1 MVQKIAKKSL
11 LIFLLFS
18 LIVSSILAPMKASIV
33 NAAPSNETVATETTE
48 EDAGVMNKCPTCFVA
63 VDPGRWTGWGWLT
76 GAIDTFLSLIPRI
89 MVFIS
94 KWIVIL
100 LANILN
106 NLMAPGEGTYFFNL
120 NRFLD
125 SNGIVFWIWKTALTY
140 ANILITLFLIWIA
153 INIILEKK
161 EYTSYQSLVK
171 LVVAAILVNFSLVI
185 CTLFVDISNY
195 LSWLFMS
202 NVSAS
207 SFSCLYACT
216 IHKVAN
222 MFNCVATEMVFS
234 ETISNAVALVVAL
247 IFVGQLLGLIIY
259 VLLRM
264 VYLWFL
270 VGVSPVAFVLATIP
284 ETRSIFGKWKNMF
297 TTYLIQ
303 LPIIAFASYF
313 ILNLMIYLSNTIM
326 TSSAPYQQGTEGSNF
341 LAFTLATV
349 FLIIILA
356 QALLAVAQAINI
368 KQVAMMSEKVNSWA
382 KKGWD
387 AVRKPAMSYTSKKI
401 LSAKPVQS
409 AIERGRK
416 SGWNILADTSNVL
429 RRKMERDQGV
439 TASNI
444 NKWVENKNIGLIE
457 KALRRNSGPRT
468 GDPAI
473 FQEAMAALAKLES
486 KGDYKG
492 GKHKDQKYMSRLKE
506 IMSYDVFVDSE
517 AGSFLKGRY
526 NWIKSGPD
534 WSEQEHRDHYKAKAS
549 ALVPEGTKH
558 RSAAIK
564 NKAEELAYYMPFQN
578 RGGKNADGT
587 PDLDKKIYNKMMG
600 GLYQRLNKSDDFAK
614 NDWMNDFQRLYDAS
628 KQNKNPKEF
637 LEIFK
642 DFQKTFRQEDMR
654 KIFDSLPASLRGKF
668 WSNIAKMAIVANK
681 VKKGDMGDKTIEGWF
696 NYLDSHPG
704 EITENAR
711 DAFINIA
718 GDGSRIENTNNSWMA
733 DRGKKSF
740 VKALYA
746 NEFINKIKD

>member
-48 EDAGVMNKCPTCFVA
+48 EDTGVMNKCPTCFVA
-63 VDPGRWTGWGWLT
+63 VDPGRWTGWRWLT

-125 SNGIVFWIWKTALTY
+125 KNGIVFWIWKTALTY

-202 NVSAS
+202 NVSTS

-234 ETISNAVALVVAL
+234 ETISNTVALVVAL

-284 ETRSIFGKWKNMF
+284 ETRSIFGKWKSMF

-326 TSSAPYQQGTEGSNF
+326 TSNAPYQQGSGGSNF

-416 SGWNILADTSNVL
+416 SSWNILADTSNVL
-429 RRKMERDQGV
+429 RRKMESDQGV

-473 FQEAMAALAKLES
+473 FQESMAALAKLES
-486 KGDYKG
+486 QGDYKG
-492 GKHKDQKYMSRLKE
+492 DLHKQQKYMSRIKD
-506 IMSYDVFVDSE
+506 IMSYDTFADSE

-534 WSEQEHRDHYKAKAS
+534 WSKQEQKDHYAEKADS
-549 ALVPEGTKH
+549 LVPKGIKH
-558 RSAAIK
+558 RGSAVK

-578 RGGKNADGT
+578 TGKSVNGV
-587 PDLDKKIYNKMMG
+587 PDLDRTIHAKMMR
-600 GLYQRLNKSDDFAK
+600 GLYERATKGDARKK
-614 NDWMNDFQRLYDAS
+614 NDWMTDFQRLYDAS
-628 KQNKNPKEF
+628 KQNKPEAF
-637 LEIFK
+637 LEVFKSFLRTFSADDMKSIFHNVH
-642 DFQKTFRQEDMR
+642 E
-654 KIFDSLPASLRGKF
+654 SLRGKF
-668 WSNIAKMAIVANK
+668 WSNIAKMAIVAEK
-681 VKKGDMGDKTIEGWF
+681 VEKNDMGDKTIEDWF
-696 NYLDSHPG
+696 KHFDSNPG
-704 EITENAR
+704 EITSNAR
-711 DAFINIA
+711 EAFINLA
-718 GDGSRIENTNNSWMA
+718 DGDSETEKTNNSWMS
-733 DRGKKSF
+733 DKGKKSF
-740 VKALYA
+740 VKALEA
-746 NEFINKIKD
+746 NEFIDKIK